1 MIVKITRMFSRSF
14 PLRLSLVILVLV
26 SVLFAA
32 TIVGNTRSARKYV
45 QNESIERAQSALDNT
60 ILRINSVLHSVEI
73 TLNNLS
79 WQVQESLDKP
89 DKLYTITEHI
99 IQSNNFI
106 SGSAIAFKPYYYE
119 QMGLYYSPYSYRED
133 GEIKSKQLGSSE
145 YDYHNMDWYR
155 IPVELKTPYWSEAY
169 YDEGGGNIIMTTY
182 SYPIYDKEG
191 QIIAI
196 FTADLSLEWFAELV
210 NSIKPYPNAYNLMI
224 GRSGAYLVHENNDY
238 ILNETMFRMAKARGD
253 EQMVETAHRM
263 VNGEQGMGEFERQG
277 KKFYLLYSPIEATGW
292 SVAVACLHSDIF
304 AGVDSV
310 RRYSYVA
317 GFICLLLVAIICF
330 MTIRRMTRPLKKI
343 ASAATEIANGN
354 LLVELPT
361 IEGHDEMCVLHD
373 SFANMQKS
381 LLKYV
386 DELQL
391 TAANKERIE
400 SELRI
405 ARSIQMGMVPKIFP
419 PFPEREDVDLY
430 SRLIPA
436 KEVGGDLYD
445 FFIEKEKLYFIV
457 GDVSGKGIPAS
468 LVMAVTCRLFRTI
481 AYNVETPEGIVAL
494 LNDALAE
501 SNESNMFCTAF
512 VGILDLKSGELRYC
526 NAGHNP
532 PMILQPDGSVLPM
545 KIVPNLALGV
555 WQGFEYRG
563 ESCMIDS
570 GSTLFMYTDG
580 VTEAEN
586 CDKELYGEQR
596 LVSVLQCQSHNT
608 PRQIIDNVLEDIA
621 QHVNGAEQNDDITI
635 LCCSIGELRDKD
647 ECRHIALCN
656 KIEEIGR
663 MSEFIDQLAEE
674 HNLSPEVSFNVHL
687 ALEEAVTNVIM
698 YAFPEGEEHE
708 FVLTARHADNTLI
721 FNVIDTGREF
731 DPTLQ
736 PDADVTL
743 SLEERPIGGL
753 GIFLIRRIMQK
764 VEYRRVDGK
773 NVLTMVKVL
782 EHKNDDNDLE
792 FITQ

>member
-1 MIVKITRMFSRSF
+1 MIVKITRRFTSSF
-14 PLRLSLVILVLV
+14 PLRLSLVILILV
-26 SVLFAA
+26 SVLFTA
-32 TIVGNTRSARKYV
+32 TIVGNTRSARRYV
-45 QNESIERAQSALDNT
+45 QKESIERAQSALDNT
-60 ILRINSVLHSVEI
+60 ILRINSVLRSVEI

-79 WQVQESLDKP
+79 WQVLESLDKP
-89 DKLYTITEHI
+89 ERLYTITEHI
-99 IQSNNFI
+99 IDSNDFI
-106 SGSAIAFKPYYYE
+106 SGSAIAFEPYYYE
-119 QMGLYYSPYSYRED
+119 QEGRFYSPYSYRED
-133 GEIKSKQLGSSE
+133 GKIKSKQLGSHA

-155 IPVELKTPYWSEAY
+155 IPHEIKAPYWSEAY

-182 SYPIYDKEG
+182 SYPIYNTEG

-224 GRSGAYLVHENNDY
+224 GRGGAYLVHDNNDF
-238 ILNETMFRMAKARGD
+238 ILNETIFGIAESRGD
-253 EQMVETAHRM
+253 NQMVETAHRM
-263 VNGEQGMGEFERQG
+263 VNGEQGIGEFERQG
-277 KKFYLLYSPIEATGW
+277 EKFYLLYSPIEATGW

-304 AGVDSV
+304 SGVDNV
-310 RRYSYVA
+310 RKYSYVA

-330 MTIRRMTRPLKKI
+330 TTVRRMTRPLIKI
-343 ASAATEIANGN
+343 AGAATEIANGN
-354 LLVELPT
+354 LLAKLPK
-361 IEGHDEMCVLHD
+361 IAGHDELCTLHD
-373 SFANMQKS
+373 SFANMQQS

-386 DELQL
+386 DELQR

-405 ARSIQMGMVPKIFP
+405 ARAIQMGMVPKVFP
-419 PFPEREDVDLY
+419 SFPERDDIDLY
-430 SRLIPA
+430 SKLIPA

-445 FFIEKEKLYFIV
+445 YFIENDRLYFII

-481 AYNVETPEGIVAL
+481 AYNVETPEGIVAT
-494 LNDALAE
+494 LNDALSE

-532 PMILQPDGSVLPM
+532 PIILDPNGRVIPM
-545 KIVPNLALGV
+545 KIKPNLAMGIWV
-555 WQGFEYRG
+555 GFEYQG
-563 ESCMIDS
+563 ESCMIER

-586 CDKELYGEQR
+586 CDKELYGEQA
-596 LVSVLQCQSHNT
+596 LVSVLQNQGSNT

-621 QHVNGAEQNDDITI
+621 QHVKGAAQNDDISI

-647 ECRHIALCN
+647 DCRQIVLRN

-663 MSEFIDQLAEE
+663 MSDFIDQLGVE
-674 HNLSPEVSFNVHL
+674 LSLTPEVLFNIHL

-708 FVLTARHADNTLI
+708 FLLTVRRADRSLI
-721 FNVIDTGREF
+721 FNVIDSGKVF

-736 PDADVTL
+736 PDVDVTL
-743 SLEERPIGGL
+743 PLEERPIGGL
-753 GIFLIRRIMQK
+753 GIFLIRRLMQK

-773 NVLTMVKVL
+773 NILTMVKVL
-782 EHKNDDNDLE
+782 EDKVDDTDLE

>member
-1 MIVKITRMFSRSF
+1 MIVKISRLFSRSF

-26 SVLFAA
+26 SVLFTA
-32 TIVGNTRSARKYV
+32 TIVGNTRSARRYV

-60 ILRINSVLHSVEI
+60 ILRINSVLRSVEI

-79 WQVQESLDKP
+79 WQVQEVLDKP

-99 IQSNNFI
+99 IQSNDFI
-106 SGSAIAFKPYYYE
+106 SGSAIAFVPYYYD
-119 QMGLYYSPYSYRED
+119 QKGLYYSPYSYREA
-133 GEIKSKQLGSSE
+133 GVIKSKQLGNSD
-145 YDYHNMDWYR
+145 YDYHNMDWYK
-155 IPVELKTPYWSEAY
+155 IPHERKTPYWSEAY
-169 YDEGGGNIIMTTY
+169 YDKGGSNIIMTTY

-191 QIIAI
+191 KIIAI

-238 ILNETMFRMAKARGD
+238 ILNETMFHMATASGD
-253 EQMVETAHRM
+253 EQMVETARRM

-304 AGVDSV
+304 SGVESV
-310 RRYSYVA
+310 RKYSYAA
-317 GFICLLLVAIICF
+317 GFICLLLVATICF

-354 LLVELPT
+354 LLVELPS
-361 IEGHDEMCVLHD
+361 IEGHDEMCVLND

-405 ARSIQMGMVPKIFP
+405 VRSIQMGMVPKLFP
-419 PFPEREDVDLY
+419 PFPEREDIDLY
-430 SRLIPA
+430 SKLIPA
-436 KEVGGDLYD
+436 REVGGDLYD

-481 AYNVETPEGIVAL
+481 AYNVETPEGIVAT
-494 LNDALAE
+494 LNDALSE
-501 SNESNMFCTAF
+501 SNESFMFCTAF

-532 PMILQPDGSVLPM
+532 PIILQPDGNVLPM

-555 WQGFEYRG
+555 WQGFEYQG
-563 ESCMIDS
+563 ESCIVEN
-570 GSTLFMYTDG
+570 GSTLLIYTDG

-586 CDKELYGEQR
+586 CNKELYGEQR
-596 LVSVLQCQSHNT
+596 LLSVLQGQAHPT
-608 PRQIIDNVLEDIA
+608 PHQIIDHVLEDIA
-621 QHVNGAEQNDDITI
+621 QHVKDADQNDDITM
-635 LCCSIGELRDKD
+635 LCCSIGELRDKNC
-647 ECRHIALCN
+647 CRQIVLRN
-656 KIEEIGR
+656 KTEEISR
-663 MSEFIDQLAEE
+663 MSEFITQFAEE
-674 HNLSPEVSFNVHL
+674 FNLSPEVSFNVHL

-698 YAFPEGEEHE
+698 YAFPENEEHE
-708 FVLTARHADNTLI
+708 FMLTVRKAENSLI
-721 FNVIDTGREF
+721 LNVIDSGKEF

-743 SLEERPIGGL
+743 PLEERPVGGL
-753 GIFLIRRIMQK
+753 GIFLIRRLMQK
-764 VEYRRVDGK
+764 VEYRRIDGK
-773 NVLTMVKVL
+773 NILTMVKTI
-782 EHKNDDNDLE
+782 EDSPYP
-792 FITQ
+792 

>member
-1 MIVKITRMFSRSF
+1 MMSKIVDIFKHSF

-26 SVLFAA
+26 SVLFTA
-32 TIVGNTRSARKYV
+32 TIVGNSRSARKYV

-60 ILRINSVLHSVEI
+60 ILRINNVLHSVEVTI
-73 TLNNLS
+73 HNIS
-79 WQVQESLDKP
+79 WQVVESLNQP
-89 DKLYTITEHI
+89 DKLYNITNHI
-99 IQSNNFI
+99 IESNDFI
-106 SGSAIAFKPYYYE
+106 SGSAVAFEPYYYE
-119 QMGLYYSPYSYRED
+119 QKGEFYSPYSYRED
-133 GEIKSKQLGSSE
+133 GIIKSKQLGNSS
-145 YDYHNMDWYR
+145 YNYHRMDWYR
-155 IPVELKTPYWSEAY
+155 IPFDLNKPYWSEPY
-169 YDEGGGNIIMTTY
+169 FDLGGGNIIMTTY
-182 SYPIYDKEG
+182 SYPIRDKEG
-191 QIIAI
+191 KTIAI

-224 GRSGAYLVHENNDY
+224 GRCGAYLVHYNSDY
-238 ILNETMFRMAKARGD
+238 ILNETMAGVAQSRGD
-253 EQMVETAHRM
+253 QQMVETAHSM
-263 VNGEQGMGEFERQG
+263 VRGEQGIGEFEQQG
-277 KKFYLLYSPIEATGW
+277 EKFYLLYAPIEATGW

-304 AGVDSV
+304 AGVESV
-310 RRYSYVA
+310 RKYSYIA

-330 MTIRRMTRPLKKI
+330 TTIRRMTRPLIEI
-343 ASAATEIANGN
+343 AGAATEIANGN

-361 IEGHDEMCVLHD
+361 VSGNDELCTLHD
-373 SFANMQKS
+373 SFANMQQS
-381 LLKYV
+381 LIRYV

-419 PFPEREDVDLY
+419 PFPERDDIDLY
-430 SRLIPA
+430 SKLRPA

-445 FFIEKEKLYFIV
+445 FFIENDKLYFIV

-481 AYNVETPEGIVAL
+481 AYNVATPEGIVTT
-494 LNDALAE
+494 LNDALSE

-532 PMILQPDGSVLPM
+532 PIILNRDGSTVAMNVL
-545 KIVPNLALGV
+545 PNLAMGI
-555 WQGFEYRG
+555 WPGFEYQG
-563 ESCMIDS
+563 EVRSVDS
-570 GSTLFMYTDG
+570 GSTLLIYTDG

-586 CDKELYGEQR
+586 GEKKLYGEKR
-596 LVSVLQCQSHNT
+596 LISVLQSQSSNT
-608 PRQIIDNVLEDIA
+608 PREIIDNVLSDIA
-621 QHVNGAEQNDDITI
+621 QHTQGAEQNDDITI
-635 LCCSIGELRDKD
+635 MCCKVGNLQDND
-647 ECRHIALCN
+647 YRHIVLRN
-656 KIEEIGR
+656 NIKEIGR
-663 MSEFIDQLAEE
+663 MSDFIDQLGEE
-674 HNLSPEVSFNVHL
+674 LNLSTEVAFNVHL
-687 ALEEAVTNVIM
+687 ALEEAISNIIM

-708 FVLTARHADNTLI
+708 FTLTVRRVDNSLI
-721 FNVIDTGREF
+721 LKIIDSGKEF
-731 DPTLQ
+731 DPTQQ

-773 NVLTMVKVL
+773 NILTMVKMI
-782 EHKNDDNDLE
+782 EERPEDKDLE